1 MMRLLVCYCNTRS
14 LSLSLSYA
22 VALRVTKGV
31 YSSTTN
37 HTRHRASETDRVR
50 RLYERKVKR
59 NEG

>member
-31 YSSTTN
+31 IFKYN
-37 HTRHRASETDRVR
+37 KPHAASRE
-50 RLYERKVKR
+50 
-59 NEG
+59 